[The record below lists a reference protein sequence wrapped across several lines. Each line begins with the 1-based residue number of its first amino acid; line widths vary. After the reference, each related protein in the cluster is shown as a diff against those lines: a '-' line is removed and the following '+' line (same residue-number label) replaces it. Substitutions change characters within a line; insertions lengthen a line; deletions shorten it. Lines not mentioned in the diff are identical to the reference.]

1 MKRKRSSQK
10 FIIEI
15 YNLRFFFFY
24 VKKISS
30 PTSNGYFLPGYVYV
44 DKKNSQLNEDN
55 FSYVIRS
62 SWLFRGKK
70 KKKSTEPV
78 SVTTPVISKTI
89 DLAPKP
95 SKR

>member
-1 MKRKRSSQK
+1 MKRKCSSQK

-15 YNLRFFFFY
+15 YVFFFFY

-62 SWLFRGKK
+62 SIISRKK
-70 KKKSTEPV
+70 N
-78 SVTTPVISKTI
+78 
-89 DLAPKP
+89 
-95 SKR
+95 